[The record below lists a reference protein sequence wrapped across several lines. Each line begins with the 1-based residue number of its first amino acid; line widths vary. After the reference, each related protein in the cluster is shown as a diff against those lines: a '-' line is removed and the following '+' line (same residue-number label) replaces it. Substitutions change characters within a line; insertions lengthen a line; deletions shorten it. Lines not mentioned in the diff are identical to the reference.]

1 MSTELLGIAEL
12 GLACS
17 AFHALIGRHRKKK
30 REREKRQE
38 DASRLD
44 ARMSISLHI
53 REIWRERG
61 DGKRRFDWEKK
72 DRGIAS
78 LFSVWELRWP
88 LLRSPGPAAPKTS
101 HDRGGGGGRVSR
113 AHFTYALAL
122 SLTHTLTF
130 FLSSLGRGRARIDN
144 RRRGWMS
151 FEATARIVG
160 ERCCA
165 CANSPL
171 TGHTQP
177 LAKGGGGGGESA
189 RSTSMFV
196 CPSAGLTIF

>member
-101 HDRGGGGGRVSR
+101 HDRGGGGGGGAAGAFYLR
-113 AHFTYALAL
+113 ARC
-122 SLTHTLTF
+122 LTHTHTHILSF
-130 FLSSLGRGRARIDN
+130 FS
-144 RRRGWMS
+144 W
-151 FEATARIVG
+151 
-160 ERCCA
+160 
-165 CANSPL
+165 
-171 TGHTQP
+171 
-177 LAKGGGGGGESA
+177 A
-189 RSTSMFV
+189 RSR
-196 CPSAGLTIF
+196 PD